1 MSAGAPPRDPFGEGE
16 GRAPSRRP
24 RASAEHSGAP
34 LRIEQDAPRPGAW
47 RLVLDDPLRANALS
61 PALVGCLQAALH
73 TAFERD
79 ARSIVITSSSERFC
93 AGADLGGAESLD
105 DEALRD
111 RFSALEDLLETVR
124 RAPALTIAVVRG
136 AALGAGADLV
146 ASCDYRLGTATAR
159 LAFPGSRFGVVLGT
173 RQLAA
178 VVGRQAAR
186 EILVE
191 GKSLDAQAAAGCGL
205 LSELCEEAAI
215 DTRVDNIVHSS
226 EAIDAPTLRA
236 VLRLTRE
243 LPSERDRAELLQST
257 WREGLAERLRE
268 HARREQEQRAL
279 RRAGGR

>member
-1 MSAGAPPRDPFGEGE
+1 MNP
-16 GRAPSRRP
+16 
-24 RASAEHSGAP
+24 P
-34 LRIEQDAPRPGAW
+34 LRIEQDTPRAGAW
-47 RLVLDDPLRANALS
+47 RLVLDDPPRANALS

-79 ARSIVITSSSERFC
+79 VRSIVITSSSERFC
-93 AGADLGGAESLD
+93 AGADLGDAENLD
-105 DEALRD
+105 DEMLRD

-146 ASCDYRLGTATAR
+146 ASCDYRLGTTNAR

-173 RQLAA
+173 RQLAT

-191 GKSLDAQAAAGCGL
+191 GKSLDARAAAQCGL
-205 LSELCEEAAI
+205 LSELCNDDAI
-215 DTRVDNIVHSS
+215 DSRVESIAQRS

-243 LPSERDRAELLQST
+243 LPSERDRAELLRST
-257 WREGLAERLRE
+257 WRPGLAERLRK

-279 RRAGGR
+279 RRTTGR